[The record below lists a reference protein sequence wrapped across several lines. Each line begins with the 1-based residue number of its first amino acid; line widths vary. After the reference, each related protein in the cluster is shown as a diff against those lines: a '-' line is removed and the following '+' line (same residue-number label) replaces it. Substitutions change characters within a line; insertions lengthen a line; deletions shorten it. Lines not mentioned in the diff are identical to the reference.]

1 MSFLKTLFFMLPLAA
16 VGAVAVA
23 YFLVTQWVQPQV
35 DEVLNQL
42 KASTTAIEAT
52 VQSDKTLTEQ
62 IKTLTE
68 TVEKLKV
75 TP

>member
-1 MSFLKTLFFMLPLAA
+1 MLPLAA

-42 KASTTAIEAT
+42 KASTTAIQAT
-52 VQSDKTLTEQ
+52 VETEKNVVEQLKTLTD
-62 IKTLTE
+62 
-68 TVEKLKV
+68 TVEKLKI

>member
-42 KASTTAIEAT
+42 KASTAAIQTSVDGDKAIVE
-52 VQSDKTLTEQ
+52 QLKTLTD
-62 IKTLTE
+62 
-68 TVEKLKV
+68 TVEKLKIA
-75 TP
+75 P

>member
-42 KASTTAIEAT
+42 KASTTAIQASVDGDKAIVE
-52 VQSDKTLTEQ
+52 QLKTLTD
-62 IKTLTE
+62 
-68 TVEKLKV
+68 TVEKLKIA
-75 TP
+75 P

>member
-42 KASTTAIEAT
+42 KASTAAIQT
-52 VQSDKTLTEQ
+52 SVDGDKAIVEQ
-62 IKTLTE
+62 L
-68 TVEKLKV
+68 KLLS
-75 TP
+75 

>member
-42 KASTTAIEAT
+42 KASTTAIQASVDGDKAIVE
-52 VQSDKTLTEQ
+52 QLKTLTD
-62 IKTLTE
+62 
-68 TVEKLKV
+68 TVEKLKIS
-75 TP
+75 P

>member
-1 MSFLKTLFFMLPLAA
+1 MSFLKTLFFMLPLTA

-42 KASTTAIEAT
+42 KASTAAIQTSVDGDKAIVE
-52 VQSDKTLTEQ
+52 QLKTLTD
-62 IKTLTE
+62 
-68 TVEKLKV
+68 TVEKLKIA
-75 TP
+75 P

>member
-1 MSFLKTLFFMLPLAA
+1 MSFLKILFFMLPLAA

-42 KASTTAIEAT
+42 KASTTAIQASVDGDKAIVE
-52 VQSDKTLTEQ
+52 QLKTLTD
-62 IKTLTE
+62 
-68 TVEKLKV
+68 TVEKLKIA
-75 TP
+75 P

>member
-42 KASTTAIEAT
+42 KASTTAIQTSVDGDKAIVE
-52 VQSDKTLTEQ
+52 QLKTLTD
-62 IKTLTE
+62 
-68 TVEKLKV
+68 TVEKLKIS
-75 TP
+75 P